1 MCTITTFSPSAIL
14 LLFTCPCIH
23 PLDCQH
29 PLINA
34 HSLMR
39 SLIWLFAHAFIC
51 SFHPYCVIHCLC
63 SHGLAAWPVNW
74 ALQLGPS
81 VSCVAFQLGLS
92 IGCMALQLGPSIGC
106 MALQVHQG
114 RPHRAGLLHPDCQCH
129 PAGAVGPAQ
138 SLHLPYLPYHGQ
150 AGTLSHASTAPSAD
164 MFMAMYMLIVQLLST
179 MAAVVL
185 IKSMSVPLPALAVT
199 PAVADVSTGPNNH
212 IKAMIPCMPAHFLI
226 SSICCCNSVMPRAI
240 AIMYACVIW
249 IHCIQTCVCRMYGYI
264 KARIALRTQK
274 LSGLPVLS
282 CVCRYAHT
290 QPMLDLLLAPESF
303 LLSERYASAVKT
315 VGLAIFF
322 MPVLPL
328 GCVIALVGL
337 SSSIM
342 PFWSLH
348 PAHTHRLA

>member
-1 MCTITTFSPSAIL
+1 MSTITTFSPSAIL
-14 LLFTCPCIH
+14 LLFTRPCIH

-34 HSLMR
+34 HSLVCL
-39 SLIWLFAHAFIC
+39 LIWLFAHAFIC
-51 SFHPYCVIHCLC
+51 SFHPYCVSYCLC
-63 SHGLAAWPVNW
+63 SHGLSIGCM
-74 ALQLGPS
+74 ALRLGFS
-81 VSCVAFQLGLS
+81 IGCMAFQLGLP

-164 MFMAMYMLIVQLLST
+164 MFMAMYMLIVQLST

-226 SSICCCNSVMPRAI
+226 NSICS
-240 AIMYACVIW
+240 
-249 IHCIQTCVCRMYGYI
+249 
-264 KARIALRTQK
+264 
-274 LSGLPVLS
+274 LSD
-282 CVCRYAHT
+282 A
-290 QPMLDLLLAPESF
+290 
-303 LLSERYASAVKT
+303 
-315 VGLAIFF
+315 
-322 MPVLPL
+322 
-328 GCVIALVGL
+328 
-337 SSSIM
+337 
-342 PFWSLH
+342 
-348 PAHTHRLA
+348 